1 MADFGYSPLDD
12 DPSHYDVV
20 RGHRGAAH
28 HPYAPRGGAGVYDH
42 AYHRYDPSAPPSP
55 PPPSQRLRDR
65 HPPDGGYPPASRGEA
80 VPSLLLP
87 PWGVEGAEQHHTV
100 VVAAGERRLLQQ
112 RSPPPPHQQQQQQ
125 QQHRQIMGNAERGV
139 GGPSPQGLSPGG
151 GRQYPDRGRPQS
163 SSGGGRIEGGG
174 TPANNDKVDDRG
186 GADDDVARGHGSTVS
201 VRGAASSSIGA
212 SIHAVSSSSFSN
224 EGLSNQP
231 SLKSNEDDV
240 HSSTSDSSWRQLQ
253 QIASVDKEEMLRMQ
267 SSSKSVST
275 YADQCEKTC
284 DSPVTTAGVGA
295 ATGKDETPKNKL
307 AAHAAVPADNGTVD
321 TTDVTTTPS
330 VDDNDD
336 DGGAGEKRDSPGEL
350 QTAPSTLSRT
360 SSLSN
365 SPTDD
370 HRHDDAPRRSS
381 TGKDGAVVI
390 AAHENHEY
398 APPPPQGLG
407 PYHRA
412 MQHPSHPSPPH
423 PQHRSPYHPSHYG
436 ALTTHPPPHLHPSRL
451 IKLGMFSRGG
461 DTAAEGEGEDENSP
475 SASTISTKVSR
486 GAIED
491 GVSSHPR
498 DGFFKNY
505 HPPTPNM
512 VSHHRDHIDR
522 RLAAPRGNGRE
533 GGYSPS
539 PHRMM
544 YAQHLLSLSSDNNNE
559 QQQQSFPTK
568 KPKHPVHVKKSRE
581 GAFGHNN
588 FGNNY
593 DDAVDGDFSRGEA
606 LEREEAKRWKH
617 SDVSFGDDNISGD
630 SYPRK
635 ELSPA
640 IALDG
645 CVMAGPLAADGR
657 IMAESPAAAS
667 AWAGSSHHSQ
677 QSLELGGVPSWETA
691 GKPLEGWSVC
701 SGNTF
706 SGMEENIKDGVF
718 SSAFSFTESSV
729 PVKDNSGD
737 GGMVVTKKGEEEGE
751 EDSSPKSILSKS
763 GEKRKIAPG
772 THVQFSRDH
781 GDGGLEI
788 GTTAQAS
795 SMGRGGTDPRK
806 RSRGMVVVRTAS
818 SAMPHP
824 IHPPP
829 PPHHLQD
836 EYYYG
841 DNPLRHPIYHDQYHA
856 TAGGGRHPPPL
867 HPSHRHPHE
876 QYIEEDPYYD
886 HYYGPPPPPPP
897 PYGYPPYS
905 RQHPSRHPH
914 HRPEYPPPP
923 PHHHTMPPQ
932 RPPGSGR
939 ATKIF
944 AVHTPPHITHSGG
957 PPTSSDH
964 HYPPINSQFS
974 QIRCA
979 PISAR
984 VNSRDPSFG
993 NWSKEDDDALM
1004 DLMRKVK
1011 SPKSW
1016 VPIAK
1021 KFERGKTAWEI
1032 QNRWTKYL
1040 KPGSRKGQWTDEED
1054 AVVVETV
1061 QNSMEDPFTRWSDLA
1076 QRLPGRVGKQ
1086 VRDRWV
1092 NHLNPAINHLPFSRE
1107 DVSPFLDSLAF
1118 FRRFISSLVLV
1129 IIIGN
1134 AKRISCCGMG
1144 TRQQANGGSK
1154 SALSFSKALG
1164 QKTM

>member
-1 MADFGYSPLDD
+1 MADPGYSPLDD

-20 RGHRGAAH
+20 RGRRGAAH
-28 HPYAPRGGAGVYDH
+28 HPYAPRGGAGVYDDH
-42 AYHRYDPSAPPSP
+42 AYHRYDPSAPSSP
-55 PPPSQRLRDR
+55 PPPPQRLRDR
-65 HPPDGGYPPASRGEA
+65 HPPDGGYPPASRGET
-80 VPSLLLP
+80 VPSLIPP
-87 PWGVEGAEQHHTV
+87 PWGVGGAEHHHTV
-100 VVAAGERRLLQQ
+100 VVAAGERRLPQQ
-112 RSPPPPHQQQQQQ
+112 RSPPPPLQQQQQQQ
-125 QQHRQIMGNAERGV
+125 QQHRQIMGSAERGV
-139 GGPSPQGLSPGG
+139 GVPSPQGLSPGG

-163 SSGGGRIEGGG
+163 SSGGGGIEGGG
-174 TPANNDKVDDRG
+174 TPANNDK
-186 GADDDVARGHGSTVS
+186 ADDVARGDGSTVS
-201 VRGAASSSIGA
+201 VRGATSSSIGA

-275 YADQCEKTC
+275 YKTC
-284 DSPVTTAGVGA
+284 DSPVTTAGVAA

-307 AAHAAVPADNGTVD
+307 AADAAVPTDNGTVD

-336 DGGAGEKRDSPGEL
+336 DGGAGEKRNSPGEL
-350 QTAPSTLSRT
+350 QTAPSALSRT

-370 HRHDDAPRRSS
+370 HRHA
-381 TGKDGAVVI
+381 
-390 AAHENHEY
+390 
-398 APPPPQGLG
+398 
-407 PYHRA
+407 RA
-412 MQHPSHPSPPH
+412 MQHPNHPPPPH
-423 PQHRSPYHPSHYG
+423 PQHHRSPYHPSHYG
-436 ALTTHPPPHLHPSRL
+436 ALPTHLPPHLHPSRL

-486 GAIED
+486 GASED

-498 DGFFKNY
+498 DRFFKNY
-505 HPPTPNM
+505 HPPTPSM

-533 GGYSPS
+533 GGS

-544 YAQHLLSLSSDNNNE
+544 YAQHLLSLSSDKNNE
-559 QQQQSFPTK
+559 QHRQSFPTK

-593 DDAVDGDFSRGEA
+593 DDDVDGDFSRGEA
-606 LEREEAKRWKH
+606 LEREEAKRRRH

-657 IMAESPAAAS
+657 TMAESPAAAS
-667 AWAGSSHHSQ
+667 VWAGSSHHSQ

-706 SGMEENIKDGVF
+706 NVMEENIKDGVF

-729 PVKDNSGD
+729 PVRDNSGD
-737 GGMVVTKKGEEEGE
+737 GGMVVTKKGEEEE
-751 EDSSPKSILSKS
+751 EDLSPKSILNKS

-788 GTTAQAS
+788 GTTAPAS

-806 RSRGMVVVRTAS
+806 RSRGMVVARTAS

-824 IHPPP
+824 SHPPP

-841 DNPLRHPIYHDQYHA
+841 DNPPRHPIYHDQYHA

-876 QYIEEDPYYD
+876 QYIEEDPYYEN
-886 HYYGPPPPPPP
+886 YYVPPPPPPP

-923 PHHHTMPPQ
+923 PHHHNMPPQ

-939 ATKIF
+939 ATNIYT
-944 AVHTPPHITHSGG
+944 VHMPPHTTHSGG
-957 PPTSSDH
+957 PPTSSDY

-974 QIRCA
+974 QIGSA

-1021 KFERGKTAWEI
+1021 KFERGKSAWEI
-1032 QNRWTKYL
+1032 QNRWMKYL
-1040 KPGSRKGQWTDEED
+1040 KPGSRKGQWTYEED

-1092 NHLNPAINHLPFSRE
+1092 NHLNPAIDHLPFSRE
-1107 DVSPFLDSLAF
+1107 DVSILFLICLPSPDV
-1118 FRRFISSLVLV
+1118 SSP
-1129 IIIGN
+1129 
-1134 AKRISCCGMG
+1134 RSF
-1144 TRQQANGGSK
+1144 
-1154 SALSFSKALG
+1154 LS
-1164 QKTM
+1164 